1 MTPAR
6 RVLDWTWDEPNGW
19 VNGDGD
25 AALLTEIPLIEEIE
39 RLQADVGTLSQI
51 ASDALM
57 LASYGST
64 SRLSAKRSDMVTNL
78 VGEFLAW
85 DKARTR
91 REEATA

>member
-1 MTPAR
+1 MTPER
-6 RVLDWTWDEPNGW
+6 I
-19 VNGDGD
+19 
-25 AALLTEIPLIEEIE
+25 AALRDLRSYPHGSDVIREMLDEIE
-39 RLQADVGTLSQI
+39 RLHADVGTLSQI

-64 SRLSAKRSDMVTNL
+64 SRLSAKRSAMVTNL